1 MFIQHNLLSDQF
13 FTDIDLIACRGT
25 LHNFKTVHLVLLH
38 SLINLLMLLYT
49 ELVAKYTCAVFKMP
63 PSRRI
68 FMDVTRVHT
77 ILDTFGMFL
86 VTSLL
91 TFGRDANPS
100 QLFARVKVPKI
111 AGSQI
116 PKFLHP
122 CMYKLA
128 SEASEVSTFIQIGDS
143 NKFNNMVRRYQ
154 AEMALPAN

>member
-25 LHNFKTVHLVLLH
+25 LHNFKRVHLVLLH
-38 SLINLLMLLYT
+38 ILINPLMLLYT
-49 ELVAKYTCAVFKMP
+49 ELVAKNTCAVFKMP

-128 SEASEVSTFIQIGDS
+128 SETSEVSTFPY
-143 NKFNNMVRRYQ
+143 R
-154 AEMALPAN
+154 